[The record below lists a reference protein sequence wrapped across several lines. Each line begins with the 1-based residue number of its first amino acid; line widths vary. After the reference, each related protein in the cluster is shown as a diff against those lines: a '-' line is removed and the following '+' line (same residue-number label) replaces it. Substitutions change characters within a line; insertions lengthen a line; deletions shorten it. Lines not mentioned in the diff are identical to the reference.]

1 MKRYEDLNKLIGPI
15 TTIVARE
22 EKKVVVSQ
30 IENYARDFI
39 FF

>member
-1 MKRYEDLNKLIGPI
+1 MKRYEDLSKLIGPI
-15 TTIVARE
+15 ATIVARE
-22 EKKVVVSQ
+22 EKIVVVSQ